1 MKVGVIL
8 HGDPPEDAVLE
19 RLRGCDAVI
28 AADGAAQEL
37 LRAGIVPTVIVGDMD
52 SLDPDTQRWADSM
65 GVEWERHPAEKDETD
80 GELAVKRALAMG
92 ATRVVLVGL
101 HGGRT
106 AHFLANLRMLRRL
119 HEARVDAVALGHGE
133 ELRFVAAGEDLDLT
147 GAAGRPLSL
156 VPINGDAVVSLQG
169 TRYDGDRIILE
180 ALGTRGISN
189 VVTGKAAAVRVHEGT
204 VLLVLE
210 PSPDAGA

>member
-8 HGDPPEDAVLE
+8 HGDPPEEAVLE

-52 SLDPDTQRWADSM
+52 SLDPDTQRWADSV
-65 GVEWERHPAEKDETD
+65 GTEWERHPAEKDETD
-80 GELAVKRALAMG
+80 GELAVKRALALG
-92 ATRVVLVGL
+92 PSRVLFAGL

-106 AHFLANLRMLRRL
+106 AHFLANLRMLRRVK
-119 HEARVDAVALGHGE
+119 ESGIDAVALGHGE
-133 ELRFVAAGEDLDLT
+133 ELRFVMRGEDLNLA
-147 GAAGRPLSL
+147 GAEGRRFSL

-169 TRYDGDRIILE
+169 TRYDGANIPLA

-189 VVTGKAAAVRVHEGT
+189 EVTRKEASVRVHEGT

-210 PSPDAGA
+210 SAADE